1 MSLWVVRIF
10 FLLLC
15 VTGGYAVREVHPD
28 MIGGGPFTGM
38 VIGFGFGGLLIAIDE
53 MLKGFSLRAFSAA
66 TFGMMLGSVLAWL
79 VDRSQLFIFA
89 GEATQWLLRLSL
101 FISFGYIGMILAMR
115 GNKEDFY
122 LIIPF
127 VRFSSQSKPE
137 NLLLLDTSVIVDG
150 RITDLIEANFLE
162 GVVVVPRFVLKELQQ
177 LSDSKDAIK
186 RAKGRRG
193 LDMLNRIQ
201 RNSRIEVKIHEADV
215 PEETDVDSKLLK
227 LARLLDARLYT
238 NDFNLGKI
246 CELQKVPYVNLNT
259 LSQILKPVILP
270 GEVFSIK
277 IAREGK
283 EKGQGVGYLP
293 DGTMVVVNQA
303 THRVGSSVD
312 IQVLSLHQ
320 TGAGVIVFAD
330 LKSGDAA

>member
-1 MSLWVVRIF
+1 MLSI
-10 FLLLC
+10 
-15 VTGGYAVREVHPD
+15 TGGYAVHQVRPD
-28 MIGGGPFTGM
+28 MFSGGPIAGM
-38 VIGFGFGGLLIAIDE
+38 MMGFGFGGLLIAIDE
-53 MLKGFSLRAFSAA
+53 MLKGFSLRAFSAS
-66 TFGMMLGSVLAWL
+66 TFGMFLGAILAWL
-79 VDRSQLFIFA
+79 VDRSQLFMFA
-89 GEATQWLLRLSL
+89 SEAGQWILRLCL
-101 FISFGYIGMILAMR
+101 FIGFGYIGMVLALR
-115 GNKEDFY
+115 SNKEDFY

-127 VRFSSQSKPE
+127 VRFASQSKPE

-150 RITDLIEANFLE
+150 RITDLMEANFLE
-162 GVVVVPRFVLKELQQ
+162 GVVVVPRFVLKELQA
-177 LSDSKDAIK
+177 LADSKDPIK

-201 RNSRIEVKIHEADV
+201 RNSRMEVKIHEADV
-215 PEETDVDSKLLK
+215 PEETEVDSKLLK
-227 LARLLDARLYT
+227 LAHLLNGRLYT

-246 CELQKVPYVNLNT
+246 CELQKVPHVNLNT

-270 GEVFSIK
+270 GEIFTIK

-303 THRVGSSVD
+303 QPMLGSTVD
-312 IQVLSLHQ
+312 VQVLSLHQ

-330 LKSGDAA
+330 LKPGDAA

>member
-1 MSLWVVRIF
+1 M
-10 FLLLC
+10 LC
-15 VTGGYAVREVHPD
+15 ITGGYAVHQVRPD
-28 MIGGGPFTGM
+28 MFSGGPIAGM
-38 VIGFGFGGLLIAIDE
+38 MMGFGFGGLLIAVDE
-53 MLKGFSLRAFSAA
+53 MLKGFSLRAFSAS
-66 TFGMMLGSVLAWL
+66 TFGMFLGAILAWL
-79 VDRSQLFIFA
+79 VDRSQLFMFA
-89 GEATQWLLRLSL
+89 SEAGQWILRLCL
-101 FISFGYIGMILAMR
+101 FIGFGYIGMVLALR
-115 GNKEDFY
+115 SNKEDFY

-127 VRFSSQSKPE
+127 VRFASQSKPE

-150 RITDLIEANFLE
+150 RITDLMEANFLE
-162 GVVVVPRFVLKELQQ
+162 GVVVVPRFVLKELQA
-177 LSDSKDAIK
+177 LADSKDPIK

-201 RNSRIEVKIHEADV
+201 RNSRMEVKIHEADV
-215 PEETDVDSKLLK
+215 PEETEVDSKLLK
-227 LARLLDARLYT
+227 LAHLLNGRLYT

-246 CELQKVPYVNLNT
+246 CELQKVPHVNLNT

-270 GEVFSIK
+270 GEIFTIK

-303 THRVGSSVD
+303 QPMLGSTVD
-312 IQVLSLHQ
+312 VQVLSLHQ

-330 LKSGDAA
+330 LKPGDAA